1 MRIENDCKKIKRIDL
16 DVLERLMLVLY
27 ENTEEK
33 KTNIARD
40 SKMSYDKCVSYLDV
54 LEMMEFVKKNNDE
67 KNTFYGLTPAGI
79 IYSNKIIDLNC
90 QKQNGT
96 LVSTA

>member
-1 MRIENDCKKIKRIDL
+1 MRRIDL

-27 ENTEEK
+27 EITEEK

-40 SKMSYDKCVSYLDV
+40 SKMSYDKCVLYLDV
-54 LEMMEFVKKNNDE
+54 LEMMEFVKKNNNG

-79 IYSNKIIDLNC
+79 NYSHKITNLNY
-90 QKQNGT
+90 QKQDSK
-96 LVSTA
+96 LISTA